1 MKKKL
6 LLLYCLSFLSTI
18 AFCQELTIGDT
29 LEIKRQAR
37 FCIIQFGDILNQLAK
52 PDEYFR
58 KYNVDNFIRKF
69 YESSSTDQ
77 IFRDSVVQIE
87 DDLNPNSSPPTFEE
101 EKTIQRYLNDF
112 FQFYEKSVSTSVVFS
127 DIQISDIRQGEY
139 LYVNV
144 TYENE
149 FLNKHKY
156 IDQPYEKYKRVATIK
171 VEPSNTG
178 WKVLITYIGFFRT
191 PTLEPGEV
199 TFSEDVNKLPS
210 DIKAK
215 EDEALIKDIVEQQP
229 VGLQKGSFSDVE
241 ASYKRGESFDVSW
254 NQNFTNPVNL
264 SLYQE
269 KTHKASLNP
278 GITNNEYTGTIPKK
292 TKPGNSYNFQ
302 VYDPVTK
309 ASLQSG
315 YFTVRR
321 KIPLGLQIPVYVGVG
336 AAIFILLQDKDT
348 TEPFPMPAAPVDN

>member
-1 MKKKL
+1 
-6 LLLYCLSFLSTI
+6 
-18 AFCQELTIGDT
+18 
-29 LEIKRQAR
+29 
-37 FCIIQFGDILNQLAK
+37 
-52 PDEYFR
+52 
-58 KYNVDNFIRKF
+58 
-69 YESSSTDQ
+69 
-77 IFRDSVVQIE
+77 VVQIE

-292 TKPGNSYNFQ
+292 TKPGKSYNFQ

-336 AAIFILLQDKDT
+336 AAIFILLQDSGGGGGGG
-348 TEPFPMPAAPVDN
+348 TEPTETQAFPMPAAPVDN